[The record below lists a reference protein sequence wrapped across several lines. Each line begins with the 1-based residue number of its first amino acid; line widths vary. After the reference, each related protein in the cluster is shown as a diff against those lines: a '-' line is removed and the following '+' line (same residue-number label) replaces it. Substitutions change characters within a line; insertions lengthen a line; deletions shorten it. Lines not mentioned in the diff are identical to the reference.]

1 MSGLRGI
8 VLDMEGV
15 LHVDWR
21 AIPGSPEAVAELQ
34 ARGFATGV
42 LTNTTGKT
50 RADIAERLGS
60 MGFPIAAG
68 QITTAASAAAA
79 HLRSQHPGKRVYA
92 LVESGATGDLDG
104 IELVDDPAEAEVVL
118 MGGPD
123 ESWTYPRLNSVF
135 RALLGGVPLV
145 AMQRNR
151 WWTTAA
157 GPALDAGM
165 FVTGLEYAAA
175 ADGVVI
181 GKPSPAVYRTACAL
195 LGVAPAE
202 AMMVGDDPD
211 SDLAPARA
219 IGMRTCLVRTGKG
232 ASFGIAEADLDLADL
247 AALPAELGVWHPQRA

>member
-1 MSGLRGI
+1 MSGLRGV

-15 LHVDWR
+15 LHVDWC

-34 ARGFATGV
+34 ERGLATGV

-50 RADIAERLGS
+50 RADIAERLGR
-60 MGFPIAAG
+60 MGFPIAAA

-79 HLRSQHPGKRVYA
+79 HLRSEYAGKPVYA
-92 LVESGATGDLDG
+92 LVEAGAIGDLDG
-104 IELVDDPAEAEVVL
+104 LELVDDPADARVVL
-118 MGGPD
+118 VGGPD
-123 ESWTYPRLNSVF
+123 ESWTYGRLNAVF

-165 FVTGLEYAAA
+165 FVAGLEYAAA
-175 ADGVVI
+175 TDATVI
-181 GKPSPAVYRTACAL
+181 GKPSPAVYRTACDL
-195 LGVAPAE
+195 LGVAPEE
-202 AMMVGDDPD
+202 AMMVGDDPE

-232 ASFGIAEADLDLADL
+232 ASFGAADVDFDLPDL
-247 AALPAELGVWHPQRA
+247 AALPQALSN

>member
-1 MSGLRGI
+1 MSSLHGV

-15 LHVDWR
+15 LHVDWH
-21 AIPGSPEAVAELQ
+21 AIPGSPEAVAALQ
-34 ARGFATGV
+34 ARGLATGV

-50 RADIAERLGS
+50 RADIAERLAA
-60 MGFPIAAG
+60 MGFPIAAD

-79 HLRSQHPGKRVYA
+79 HLRSQHAGKRVYA
-92 LVESGATGDLDG
+92 LVEAGAIGDLDG
-104 IELVDDPAEAEVVL
+104 LELVDDPADAGVVL
-118 MGGPD
+118 VGGPD
-123 ESWTYPRLNSVF
+123 ESWTYGRLNAVF

-175 ADGVVI
+175 TDATVI
-181 GKPSPAVYRTACAL
+181 GKPSPAVYRTACEL

-202 AMMVGDDPD
+202 AMMVGDDPE

-219 IGMRTCLVRTGKG
+219 IGIRTCLVRTGKG
-232 ASFGIAEADLDLADL
+232 ASFGAAEVDLDLPDL
-247 AALPAELGVWHPQRA
+247 AALPPALGVWHPPGA